1 MAVSMEENLQTGI
14 VTIDVRGSK
23 LRVNRN
29 ELQQLVSYG
38 LHILNEGNKSK
49 VSKLYSRSSQ
59 ARLLMKAAN
68 V

>member
-14 VTIDVRGSK
+14 VTIDVRGAK